1 MRQSESNK
9 NLLVNFNKVHT
20 MSDSSLLS
28 SETSLSYSERSS
40 RPEVFC
46 TKGFLKNFAKFAG
59 KHLCQSHFFNKVADF
74 RPANLLKKTLWHRCF
89 PVDFAKL
96 LRTTFF
102 TEHLQWLLLILTHFR
117 SSGPEVFLEISQNS
131 QENTCASFSFLI
143 KLRAS
148 GPWILG
154 NMYTVIVI
162 IILL

>member
-40 RPEVFC
+40 HPEVFC
-46 TKGFLKNFAKFAG
+46 TKDFLKNFAKFAG

-74 RPANLLKKTLWHRCF
+74 RPANLLKKTLWHRF
-89 PVDFAKL
+89 PCGFCKIFKNN
-96 LRTTFF
+96 FF
-102 TEHLQWLLLILTHFR
+102 TEHLQWLLVILTHFR
-117 SSGPEVFLEISQNS
+117 SSRLNVFLEISQNS

-143 KLRAS
+143 KLWAS
-148 GPWILG
+148 GLWILG
-154 NMYTVIVI
+154 NMYIVIVI